1 MKHFDTALKQYAK
14 SGYRSS
20 EEWASLGREVVAG
33 ARARIEATQRGSPV
47 GLYTGDQT
55 RVKSRSE
62 RAGPT
67 NRAAGVPAPV
77 R

>member
-1 MKHFDTALKQYAK
+1 MKHFDTTMKQYAK
-14 SGYRSS
+14 SGYRSC

-33 ARARIEATQRGSPV
+33 ARARIDATQRGSPV

-55 RVKSRSE
+55 RMKPRSD
-62 RAGPT
+62 RAGAT
-67 NRAAGVPAPV
+67 NPAAGVTAPV

>member
-1 MKHFDTALKQYAK
+1 MKHFDRTLKQYAK

-33 ARARIEATQRGSPV
+33 ARARVDATLRGSPV

-55 RVKSRSE
+55 RMKRRSD
-62 RAGPT
+62 RAGAT
-67 NRAAGVPAPV
+67 NPAAGATVPV